1 MASSNI
7 VSNVS
12 GTGLCSWDNLPK
24 LKRLRQAQ
32 EIIEE
37 LLEPGN
43 DELQDFIKSQHI
55 SSGQLEMIRLKVLA
69 RELCNGHSILG
80 QDFGFCTDLD
90 AIACHKHPQ
99 NWNSI
104 AGNK

>member
-37 LLEPGN
+37 FWNLGYN

-55 SSGQLEMIRLKVLA
+55 SLGQLEMIRLKVIA

-80 QDFGFCTDLD
+80 LVR
-90 AIACHKHPQ
+90 
-99 NWNSI
+99 
-104 AGNK
+104 